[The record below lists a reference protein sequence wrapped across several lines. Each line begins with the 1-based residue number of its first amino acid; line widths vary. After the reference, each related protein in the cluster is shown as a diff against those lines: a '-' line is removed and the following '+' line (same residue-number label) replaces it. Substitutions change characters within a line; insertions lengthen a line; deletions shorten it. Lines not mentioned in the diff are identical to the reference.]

1 MKWTKKELIALQE
14 VTFDEDIEFDKEAL
28 KNNQLLLD
36 VKDLHLEGDG
46 YFNDYEDKFEVGLHI
61 TGTLVCPCA
70 ISNQPVDVDL
80 DSLYHETFVFHEEEN
95 LDVHVVKNDI
105 VELLPIVFQ
114 LINLDVPLRVVSDDL
129 KDYPSGE
136 GWRVLSEAE
145 YQKAKHDQVDPRL
158 AKLKEFKAE
167 D

>member
-1 MKWTKKELIALQE
+1 MKWTKKELISLQE
-14 VTFDEDIEFDKEAL
+14 IEFDEDIEFDKEAL

-36 VKDLHLEGDG
+36 VQDLHLEGDG
-46 YFNDYEDKFEVGLHI
+46 YFNDYEDKFEVDLHI
-61 TGTLVCPCA
+61 TGTMICPCA
-70 ISNQPVDVDL
+70 ISNEPVNVDL
-80 DSLYHETFVFHEEEN
+80 DSLYHETFVFHEEDN

-114 LINLDVPLRVVSDDL
+114 LISLDVPLRVVSDKL
-129 KDYPSGE
+129 KDYPSGD
-136 GWRVLSEAE
+136 GWRVLSESE